1 MEISILRLNGWME
14 ISIMYLLFLFLNP
27 SLSLFGLIWLI
38 VLKVKIMF
46 I

>member
-27 SLSLFGLIWLI
+27 SLSLFGLIWLF